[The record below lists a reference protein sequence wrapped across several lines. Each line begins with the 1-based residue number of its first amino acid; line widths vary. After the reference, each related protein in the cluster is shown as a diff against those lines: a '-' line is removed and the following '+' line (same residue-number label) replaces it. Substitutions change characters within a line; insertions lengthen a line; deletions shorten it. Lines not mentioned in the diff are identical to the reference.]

1 MLKRRLYLQI
11 YLTILGSLLIV
22 VVLSGLT
29 WNLFGRDRLNREM
42 FEIVGNLAYLSLP
55 AAEAPIAQQNAAIS
69 RLGEGLQIDL
79 SLFDPDR
86 NLIASSGRPGLT
98 PKDDH
103 AGGRW
108 HRTSARPHGW
118 VLKLPDGRWLTADLG
133 RRMRHRPLFG
143 LIAFLGIVALGVG
156 AGAYPLVRRLTRR
169 LEDLQRGVEK
179 IGSGDLTARV
189 DVRGRDEIAS
199 LATGFND
206 AVGKIQT
213 LVESHRMLLANA
225 SHELRTPLSRIRLGV
240 EMLKDGDP
248 DRRASLQQDIAEL
261 DELIDEILLMS
272 RLDSGGQENLLET
285 VDLIALAA
293 EETARY
299 PDCELS
305 GTADTVTGDARLLR
319 RLIRNLLDNAF
330 THGALP
336 VRVEIAQTSD
346 AVSLTVLDGGDGI
359 PDADR
364 EKVFEPF
371 YRGQGRQNVHGYGL
385 GLALVREIAK
395 AHGGT
400 VDLLRTQASGSGI
413 VVTLPNQLPGL
424 SASEPS
430 PGRSSKLE

>member
-213 LVESHRMLLANA
+213 LLESHRMLLANA

-400 VDLLRTQASGSGI
+400 VDLLRTQTSGSGI

-430 PGRSSKLE
+430 PGRSSKLA

>member
-29 WNLFGRDRLNREM
+29 WNLFGRDRLNRDM

-55 AAEAPIAQQNAAIS
+55 AAEAPIAEQDAAIK
-69 RLGEGLQIDL
+69 RLGQGLRIDL
-79 SLFDPDR
+79 SLFDADR
-86 NLIASSGRPGLT
+86 NLIASSGRSGPA
-98 PKDDH
+98 PKNDH
-103 AGGRW
+103 IDGRW
-108 HRTSARPHGW
+108 HRAPGRPHGW
-118 VLKLPDGRWLTADLG
+118 VLNLPDGRWLTADL
-133 RRMRHRPLFG
+133 RRRTRHRPLFG
-143 LIAFLGIVALGVG
+143 LVAFLGIVALGVG

-189 DVRGRDEIAS
+189 DVQGRDEIAS

-213 LVESHRMLLANA
+213 LVDSHRMLLANA

-240 EMLKDGDP
+240 EMLKGGDP
-248 DRRASLQQDIAEL
+248 DRLASLQRDIAEL

-272 RLDSGGQENLLET
+272 RLDSGGQENLAET
-285 VDLIALAA
+285 VDLVALAA

-305 GTADTVTGDARLLR
+305 GTAMPVVGDARLLR

-330 THGALP
+330 THGAHP
-336 VRVEIAQTSD
+336 VRVEIAQASD
-346 AVSLTVLDGGDGI
+346 AVSLKVLDGGEGI
-359 PDADR
+359 ADADY
-364 EKVFEPF
+364 EKVFQPF
-371 YRGQGRQNVHGYGL
+371 YRGRGRQNVHGYGL

-400 VDLLRTQASGSGI
+400 VDLLRVAGPGAGI
-413 VVTLPNQLPGL
+413 AVTLPTR
-424 SASEPS
+424 SA
-430 PGRSSKLE
+430 GDHRTV

>member
-1 MLKRRLYLQI
+1 MLKRRLYRQI

-213 LVESHRMLLANA
+213 LLESHRMLLANA

-400 VDLLRTQASGSGI
+400 VDLLRTQTSGSGI

-430 PGRSSKLE
+430 PGRSSKLA